1 MSNKHDRIGI
11 AKRNSAKKRRDGTKK
26 KRLGFSIMAL
36 VLDPRLAS
44 LGQFFLLCAMFT
56 NGQLAAPNATRLGFG
71 FTQYWPSLVQPWPSF
86 GQPWPALASIG
97 QHWQAWSLL
106 LLLLLLVLLFVC
118 VCLCVCFCFL
128 FFILFYL

>member
-1 MSNKHDRIGI
+1 MLGLGSQNEIRQKN
-11 AKRNSAKKRRDGTKK
+11 AATEPKK

-71 FTQYWPSLVQPWPSF
+71 FTQYWPPMFSLGQVLASF

-97 QHWQAWSLL
+97 KPGPM
-106 LLLLLLVLLFVC
+106 
-118 VCLCVCFCFL
+118 
-128 FFILFYL
+128 